1 MSTFQ
6 SRRKLKNENCV
17 RPLKGGNRGVCQEKQ
32 FRPSAAVPGL
42 ICSGLQITNFL
53 SPMKPLSIV
62 NESLYQIFKGY

>member
-32 FRPSAAVPGL
+32 FRPSAAVWLLSTRTYLFWATNHQFL
-42 ICSGLQITNFL
+42 IPVETFEYC
-53 SPMKPLSIV
+53 
-62 NESLYQIFKGY
+62 E